1 MSRLLHFVHII
12 FNTLIKSYKPYDMRS
27 VKCTYSLRYRV
38 PLTTVLTEF
47 VHIALMTQMI
57 FIPLTALSINL
68 GDLPPSTCTPSP
80 LHSAT
85 EFPPITSK
93 A

>member
-1 MSRLLHFVHII
+1 
-12 FNTLIKSYKPYDMRS
+12 MRS

-38 PLTTVLTEF
+38 PLTTVLAEF
-47 VHIALMTQMI
+47 VHIALMPQMI

-68 GDLPPSTCTPSP
+68 GALPPSACTPSP
-80 LHSAT
+80 LHSAI